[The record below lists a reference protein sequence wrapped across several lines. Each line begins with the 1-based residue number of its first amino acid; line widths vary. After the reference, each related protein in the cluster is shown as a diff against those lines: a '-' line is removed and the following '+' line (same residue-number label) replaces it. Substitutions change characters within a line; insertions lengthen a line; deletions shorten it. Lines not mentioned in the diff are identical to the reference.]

1 VSTASAAPPEVF
13 VQALVPKARS
23 LSERLSVGG
32 SSGADEE
39 AWRAAIDPLAPGL
52 LELRKTFRD
61 FSPADESWVP
71 AAVDII
77 DFLSCGREKPQRDAE
92 QDAAAL
98 PGADIPFGPVWSAL
112 TEHELARLK
121 GACAAAVPEAPLA
134 PQAWRDI
141 GRDLLRNLCGASA
154 YCLAAEFAV
163 FRGLE
168 GAELS
173 GFDPDSD
180 AAFRAF
186 VHRFLAED
194 FRAFFEEYPAL
205 LRVMAV
211 LLENWRRNAALFVSR
226 LAEDWPE
233 LAKIFAA
240 SDMFRRIS
248 RAEFGVSDPHEGGK
262 TVALL
267 ELDGGGRFLYKP
279 KPLAAEAWF
288 CAYLDRLDAAG
299 FVSGLGRL
307 RVLDRGGYGYCAF
320 ARRADFTEEAQV
332 RKYFRSGGEL
342 LFHMYL
348 LGASDLH
355 HENIVATAAG
365 PYPIDLETL
374 CCPRPR
380 LGEGAFDAANLAQH
394 RFFFESVVRTA
405 LLPRY
410 EFLGGG
416 RILESSGL
424 AGGSAEESGEAL
436 RWEFANRDRM
446 RVAKVRVR
454 IESSAN
460 KPLLNGRPV
469 AAADFLDDIESGFA
483 AAYRQALRPEF
494 RRAVSAALESL
505 ENLPTRFILRNTRVY
520 AHMLQKSL
528 EPAALKD
535 GAAQGFVFEPLW
547 RALSGV
553 EDEKERQ
560 SLGLSAVEEIRALS
574 CRDVPVFKTAPGHDY
589 ASCGG
594 RRILVMNE
602 APLDLVRKR
611 LAALDEADLARQ
623 SRFLRASFFT
633 PKAAPAKLVP
643 GGEAGAAEDFNP
655 DVMQDFVLNLADD
668 LLESALTTA
677 GDEAWWLS
685 MCYDERSRNWQYG
698 PVGGRLFDGALG
710 IALFLAA
717 AHKLGKNPR
726 TRGVAL
732 ATARLVARDSRRY
745 GMERLTRGM
754 GLGIGTGAASLSY
767 GLSAIGRI
775 LGEESLIAEAA
786 QLAAALSPKYLSS
799 EDARRTDLL
808 GGIPG
813 ALLALDALPGAPPTD
828 LAGELDRRREEIGNE
843 FLAASRSLFNDIASG
858 RAQRPELGFAHGA
871 AGAAYVCARMS
882 KRGGPWAEISRDL
895 AELCAS
901 SYDAEA
907 GNWPD
912 WRDFGQ
918 GDKPRFV
925 LSWCGGAAGVGLGLL
940 ETGRILGL
948 DFSRAARWAAAAV
961 ERYADEP
968 AVDHLCCGEAG
979 AALFL
984 ARAARALSDEAL
996 TRQARHKIARVVSR
1010 ARRGALRLGFDGGPP
1025 NPGFFQGQAGVGY
1038 AAARFLLDDLPEV
1051 EAFA

>member
-1 VSTASAAPPEVF
+1 MSTASIALPEAF
-13 VQALVPKARS
+13 VHALVPRARS
-23 LSERLSVGG
+23 LSERLSAGG
-32 SSGADEE
+32 ARGIDEN

-52 LELRKTFRD
+52 LDLRKTFHD
-61 FSPADESWVP
+61 SSPADESWIP

-77 DFLSCGREKPQRDAE
+77 DFLSGGREKPRGVSREDASV
-92 QDAAAL
+92 L
-98 PGADIPFGPVWSAL
+98 PDADIPFGPVWSAL
-112 TEHELARLK
+112 TEHELTRLK
-121 GACAAAVPEAPLA
+121 GACAAAAPEAPLA
-134 PQAWRDI
+134 QKAWGDL
-141 GRDLLRNLCGASA
+141 GRDLLGNLCGASA

-163 FRGLE
+163 FRGIE

-186 VHRFLAED
+186 VHQFLTEGLG
-194 FRAFFEEYPAL
+194 AFFEEYPAL

-211 LLENWRRNAALFVSR
+211 LLGNWRRNAALFVSR

-233 LAKIFAA
+233 LAKLFAA
-240 SDMFRRIS
+240 GDASGRVL
-248 RAEFGVSDPHEGGK
+248 RARFGVSDPHEGGK
-262 TVALL
+262 TVAVL

-279 KPLAAEAWF
+279 KPLAAETWF

-307 RVLDRGGYGYCAF
+307 GVLDRGGYGYCAF
-320 ARRADFTEEAQV
+320 AQRADFTDEDQV
-332 RKYFRSGGEL
+332 RKYFKSGGEL

-355 HENIVATAAG
+355 HENIVATSAG

-380 LGEGAFDAANLAQH
+380 LEDGAFDAANLAQH
-394 RFFFESVVRTA
+394 RFFFESVMRTA

-410 EFLGGG
+410 EFMGGD

-424 AGGSAEESGEAL
+424 AGGSAEEFGEVL

-446 RVAKVRVR
+446 RVAKVRTAT
-454 IESSAN
+454 EPSAN

-469 AAADFLDDIESGFA
+469 AASGYLDDIEAGFA
-483 AAYRQALRPEF
+483 AAYRQALRPEI
-494 RRAVSAALESL
+494 REAVSAALKAL
-505 ENLPTRFILRNTRVY
+505 EDMPARFILRNTRVY
-520 AHMLQKSL
+520 SHLLQKSL

-535 GAAQGFVFEPLW
+535 GAAQGFAFEPLW

-553 EDEKERQ
+553 EDEQERQ
-560 SLGLSAVEEIRALS
+560 SLGLCAVEEIRALS

-611 LAALDEADLARQ
+611 LASLGEADLAQQ

-633 PKAAPAKLVP
+633 PKTSSAKLVSD
-643 GGEAGAAEDFNP
+643 GEAQAAVDFNP
-655 DVMQDFVLNLADD
+655 DAVRNFVLNLADD
-668 LLESALTTA
+668 LLESALTAA

-685 MCYDERSRNWQYG
+685 LCYDERSRHWQYG

-717 AHKLGKNPR
+717 AHKLGGNPKAR
-726 TRGVAL
+726 RVAL

-745 GMERLTRGM
+745 GMERLVRGM

-775 LGEESLIAEAA
+775 LGEESLIVEAA
-786 QLAAALSPKYLSS
+786 RLAAALSPKYLSP
-799 EDARRTDLL
+799 EDSRRTDML
-808 GGIPG
+808 GGVSG
-813 ALLALDALPGAPPTD
+813 ALLALDVLPGALPPD
-828 LAGELDRRREEIGNE
+828 LTEETQRRQEDLSKE

-858 RAQRPELGFAHGA
+858 RTRRPELGFAHGA
-871 AGAAYVCARMS
+871 AGAAYACARMA
-882 KRGGPWAEISRDL
+882 KRGGPWAEVARDL

-901 SYDAEA
+901 RCEAEA

-925 LSWCGGAAGVGLGLL
+925 SSWCGGAAGVGLGLL
-940 ETGRILGL
+940 ETGRILGF
-948 DFSRAARWAAAAV
+948 DFSRDARRAAAATL
-961 ERYADEP
+961 RYEDEP

-984 ARAARALSDEAL
+984 SRAARALGDEDL
-996 TRQARHKIARVVSR
+996 SRQARRKIARVVSR
-1010 ARRGALRLGFDGGPP
+1010 VGRGALRLGFDAILP
-1025 NPGFFQGQAGVGY
+1025 NPGFFQGQAGIGY

-1051 EAFA
+1051 ETFA